1 MAKAQEISIRPKG
14 DVSVID
20 IKGDVTAPTGQ
31 PIEDAYHQVTAAGAK
46 KILLA
51 FTSDCYIN
59 SGGIA
64 ILIGIL
70 SESKKNDQAIVKN
83 LLMMVV
89 GTFGVERGLILI
101 VDVRDNRIQAMTQRG
116 FDDAASAALSQAV
129 DAGFPAKVHGS
140 TGTAVL
146 SESDASG
153 LLSLLNLRTWIPFDV
168 NERVRGGI
176 GLGEKLIGD
185 PYSP

>member
-64 ILIGIL
+64 VLIGIL
-70 SESKKNDQAIVKN
+70 SESKKNEQAIRMTGLSAHFQKIFA
-83 LLMMVV
+83 MV
-89 GTFGVERGLILI
+89 GLTKYAPI
-101 VDVRDNRIQAMTQRG
+101 RPSEET
-116 FDDAASAALSQAV
+116 ALA
-129 DAGFPAKVHGS
+129 DF
-140 TGTAVL
+140 
-146 SESDASG
+146 
-153 LLSLLNLRTWIPFDV
+153 
-168 NERVRGGI
+168 
-176 GLGEKLIGD
+176 
-185 PYSP
+185 

>member
-31 PIEDAYHQVTAAGAK
+31 PIEDAYHQVTAAGVK

-51 FTSDCYIN
+51 FAPDCYIN

-70 SESKKNDQAIVKN
+70 SESKKKEQAVRMTGLSAHFQKIFA
-83 LLMMVV
+83 MV
-89 GTFGVERGLILI
+89 GLTKYAQI
-101 VDVRDNRIQAMTQRG
+101 RP
-116 FDDAASAALSQAV
+116 SEEAALA
-129 DAGFPAKVHGS
+129 DF
-140 TGTAVL
+140 
-146 SESDASG
+146 
-153 LLSLLNLRTWIPFDV
+153 
-168 NERVRGGI
+168 
-176 GLGEKLIGD
+176 
-185 PYSP
+185 